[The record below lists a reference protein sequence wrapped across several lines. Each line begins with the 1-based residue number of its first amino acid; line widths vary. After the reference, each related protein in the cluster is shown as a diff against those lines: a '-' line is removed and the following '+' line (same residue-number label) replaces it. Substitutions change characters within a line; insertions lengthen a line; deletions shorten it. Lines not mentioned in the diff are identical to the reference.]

1 MKWFEISNNGM
12 VPDSS
17 WCIMYIVGWSMDKTL
32 HLLGEKKKFVSGWG
46 VVRPQGLVN
55 IDNSEKVELALY
67 AHKDQSPYA

>member
-1 MKWFEISNNGM
+1 M
-12 VPDSS
+12 VYNVYCWMVYGQDIASLIF
-17 WCIMYIVGWSMDKTL
+17 WVGY
-32 HLLGEKKKFVSGWG
+32 

>member
-1 MKWFEISNNGM
+1 
-12 VPDSS
+12 
-17 WCIMYIVGWSMDKTL
+17 MDKTL
-32 HLLGEKKKFVSGWG
+32 HLLGEKKKCVSGWG